1 MGDVVEKRR
10 IPRRLSREVCVRQ
23 RLFRQQLLLHR
34 LLRNCWSSSSNHPN
48 RQTLPRDHV
57 VVTGTPTVLLL
68 LLLQSYSYCSSF
80 SVSVDLLLLLL
91 LIQRHQTI
99 RHYYYYC
106 LLFLL
111 WVQKTLV
118 VRTVASFGPPFLPSA
133 INSHSQRT
141 ERH

>member
-34 LLRNCWSSSSNHPN
+34 LLLRNCWSSSSNHPN

-68 LLLQSYSYCSSF
+68 SFLLSYSYCSSL
-80 SVSVDLLLLLL
+80 SVSVDLLLL
-91 LIQRHQTI
+91 LIQRHQTS
-99 RHYYYYC
+99 HYFC
-106 LLFLL
+106 LFLL

-118 VRTVASFGPPFLPSA
+118 VRTVASFGPLFLPSA
-133 INSHSQRT
+133 INSHSQTT